1 MKDEGSEVEAHLSSS
16 HRTLSPLSRTA
27 WRLLSC
33 IWDLREA
40 NPPQVS
46 EYFQNK
52 FGEELNPKTAGIF
65 LARLE
70 DKGYLRSA
78 PGPTRAGRGRPPH
91 IYQAVIAR
99 EESLGWQLE
108 KFLDD
113 HLIDADSL
121 EFLVTLLSR
130 QKEQVELSRP
140 GPDRLNP

>member
-1 MKDEGSEVEAHLSSS
+1 MEKRQALMAHKKL
-16 HRTLSPLSRTA
+16 LPLSRTE

-33 IWDLREA
+33 IWDLRAA

-46 EYFQNK
+46 EHFQNK
-52 FGEELNPKTAGIF
+52 FSEELSPKTAGIF

-78 PGPTRAGRGRPPH
+78 PGPVHAGRGRPPH
-91 IYQAVIAR
+91 IYQAVVAR
-99 EESLGWQLE
+99 EESLEWQLE

-121 EFLVTLLSR
+121 EFLMTLLSR
-130 QKEQVELSRP
+130 QKKT
-140 GPDRLNP
+140 G